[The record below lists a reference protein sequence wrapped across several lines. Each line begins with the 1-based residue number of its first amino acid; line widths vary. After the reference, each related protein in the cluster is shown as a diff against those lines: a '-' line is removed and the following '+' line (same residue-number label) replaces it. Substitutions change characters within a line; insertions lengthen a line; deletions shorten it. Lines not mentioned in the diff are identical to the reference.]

1 MNLPAQISR
10 YMSLREP
17 QYTAVEVLDEIS
29 ATVDYQTAQSDVVA
43 AIASEKSRYTKPV
56 QFDTE
61 FPSFCFALA
70 TGVGKTRLMGACIYY
85 LWKQKGYRNFFI
97 LAPNITIYN
106 KLRAELSPAHPKY
119 MFLGLSDFPRPEVY
133 DGDNYLRFNPQQVG
147 LFGQACV
154 FIFNISKIFTART
167 DMEFKFHSFDE
178 DLGNSFS
185 AILQGMDDL
194 VVLMD
199 ESHRY
204 RGEASLRA
212 INHLKPVLGLEFT
225 ATPLKQQK
233 NVIYSFGLAQAIGRF
248 VKTPTVVTRTN
259 LTTSDAEEIE
269 KLKLL
274 DGMARHEHKKG
285 RLAEYYEANDLPVVK
300 PFVLISTRDTQHA
313 AEVRN
318 RIESESFCEGH
329 YKGKVIEIHS
339 GKSGAESD
347 ANVQRLLTV
356 EQPTSTVEIVI
367 HVNMLKEGWDVR
379 NLYTIIPLRASTS
392 EILTEQTIGRG
403 LRLPFGQPTGD
414 PDLDALEIISHDQY
428 ARLIQEARD
437 NPLFKFKE
445 IDAQDLRPVKVERV
459 THEFLDLEKVL
470 DRISQRRDILFTTEL
485 TNEQRL
491 NDVVQSLIAEQVAAF
506 ERRNDRTTSNE
517 IETTEQMPTQIQDSL
532 FPTLIEDVEAKVFD
546 PIALE
551 AELKERL
558 RRFALANIDVP
569 RITTDTFSDRKL
581 EPFAVTVNFGPFQL
595 VDQRVLAHELGSG
608 KERMGERLEVMDI
621 ENPRAFLAGRLID
634 AIDEIDVAND
644 KETALRLVDAY
655 LAQLNKSP
663 EELGKIAHLY
673 RDLIIKD
680 LKNQIEA
687 HIQDETKVE
696 SSVRSGFVQFKPYSK
711 TILAKDGLVPYSQ
724 TVPKSDIRRYLFDG
738 FKKSFYPQV
747 PFDSTPEK
755 DFAAVLERD
764 PAVLKWVRP
773 PDGNVPIRYRG
784 RSYDPDFIVETAE
797 MKYIIEVK
805 ARKELEPVMD
815 NEVREKALA
824 AIDWC
829 EKASSLAGTKPW
841 EYKLVPDD
849 VIGPT
854 RDLRFLL
861 SHAARIFSSSA
872 SGYR

>member
-1 MNLPAQISR
+1 MSLPEQISR

-17 QYTAVEVLDEIS
+17 QHAAVEVLDEIS
-29 ATVDYQTAQSDVVA
+29 VTVNYKDAQLDAVA
-43 AIASEKSRYTKPV
+43 AIAGEKSRYTKPV

-85 LWKQKGYRNFFI
+85 LWKQKDYRNFFI

-106 KLRAELSPAHPKY
+106 KLRAELSPTHPKY

-133 DGDNYLRFNPQQVG
+133 DGDNYLRFNPQQAG

-167 DMEFKFHSFDE
+167 DTEFKFHRFNE

-274 DGMARHEHKKG
+274 DGMTRHEQKKG
-285 RLAEYYEANDLPVVK
+285 RLAEYYEANGLPVVK

-313 AEVRN
+313 AEVRG
-318 RIESESFCEGH
+318 RIESENFFEGH

-392 EILTEQTIGRG
+392 EILTEQTVGRG

-428 ARLIQEARD
+428 TRLIQEARN
-437 NPLFKFKE
+437 NPLFTFKE
-445 IDAQDLRPVKVERV
+445 INEQDLRPVKVERV
-459 THEFLDLEKVL
+459 AHEFLDLEKVL
-470 DRISQRRDILFTTEL
+470 DRIAERRDILFTAEL
-485 TNEQRL
+485 TDEQRL
-491 NDVVQSLIAEQVAAF
+491 NDVVQSLVAEQVAVF
-506 ERRNDRTTSNE
+506 ERRHEKAISGG
-517 IETTEQMPTQIQDSL
+517 IETKDQVPIQIQDSL
-532 FPTLIEDVEAKVFD
+532 FPIPAEGVEAKPFD

-551 AELKERL
+551 TELKERL
-558 RRFALANIDVP
+558 RHFARANIDVP

-581 EPFAVTVNFGPFQL
+581 EPFAVTVNFGPFEL

-608 KERMGERLEVMDI
+608 RERTGERLEVMDI

-634 AIDEIDVAND
+634 AVDEMDVAND
-644 KETALRLVDAY
+644 KETALRLVDDY
-655 LAQLNKSP
+655 LAQLNKAP
-663 EELGKIAHLY
+663 EELGKIVHLY

-696 SSVRSGFVQFKPYSK
+696 ISVRRGFIQFRPYSK
-711 TILAKDGLVPYSQ
+711 TILAKDGLVPYTQ
-724 TVPKSDIRRYLFDG
+724 VVPKSDIRRYLFDG

-755 DFAAVLERD
+755 DFAVALERD
-764 PAVLKWVRP
+764 PAVLKWIRP
-773 PDGNVPIRYRG
+773 PDGNVPIHYRG
-784 RSYDPDFIVETAE
+784 RSYDPDFIVETE
-797 MKYIIEVK
+797 TVKYVVEVK
-805 ARKELEPVMD
+805 ARKDLGPEMD
-815 NEVREKALA
+815 PEVREKALA
-824 AIDWC
+824 ASRWC
-829 EKASSLAGTKPW
+829 EAASNITGSKPW

-849 VIGPT
+849 EIGPT
-854 RDLRFLL
+854 RDLKFLL
-861 SHAARIFSSSA
+861 SHAVRVPSA
-872 SGYR
+872 STSGYR